1 MHAASVHPEP
11 GSNSLK
17 FVYYPLLRLTS
28 LPERFGSLLVRVS
41 LNSKEFSE
49 SSFFVY
55 QKRFVLL
62 FNFQRALRCLP
73 DSLYIISPCLSF
85 VKRFFKVF
93 STFFSRTRSPSDSPP
108 IIHLLHSLVNSFL
121 YLFYNLPYIQKE
133 SDYPMKMR

>member
-55 QKRFVLL
+55 QKKVRLVVQFSKS
-62 FNFQRALRCLP
+62 FALSSRQLVY
-73 DSLYIISPCLSF
+73 YITLSF
-85 VKRFFKVF
+85 
-93 STFFSRTRSPSDSPP
+93 
-108 IIHLLHSLVNSFL
+108 LCQA
-121 YLFYNLPYIQKE
+121 LF
-133 SDYPMKMR
+133 